1 MVTLLLKDPKTVVND
16 YSASKDVVKD
26 LKKLD
31 DKVQPRIYVSLF
43 FCRFLSLVRVN
54 IFNEI
59 NDVSNRVYAD
69 IFIQFFDY

>member
-31 DKVQPRIYVSLF
+31 DKVQPRIYV
-43 FCRFLSLVRVN
+43 
-54 IFNEI
+54 
-59 NDVSNRVYAD
+59 
-69 IFIQFFDY
+69 